1 MEPKI
6 QSTSWNPE
14 LEKTILKKWEE
25 EDVYRFAIDRSRPAF
40 VIDTPPPY
48 PSGRPWHIGAAAH
61 YAQIDMIARTARMN
75 GKNVLFP
82 IGIDRNGLPVE
93 IYTEKKYKVRMRQM
107 DRQKFL
113 DLCRGALDDLEA
125 EMIQIMKSM
134 GLSGNFREYYR
145 TDSDEYRALTQSTF
159 IELWKRGLVYLANRP
174 NNYCPDCGTT
184 IADAEIIYE
193 DIPTKLV
200 YMKFRMKE
208 TGDTVII
215 ASTRPELLFACQAV
229 IVNPEDERY
238 RNLQGKHA
246 ILPLFGRE
254 VQIRPHPSAK
264 PEFGSGAVMVCSY
277 GDQNDVQLFRELGLK
292 EIVALNENGVTTEAA
307 GQYAGLRVNQARAKV
322 TEDLKN
328 SGLMEKEENIM
339 HRTPLCERSKTPIE
353 IIPLHD
359 YYVKQLDFVPQLK
372 ELAFKLKFHPE
383 MHRQILLNW
392 LDSIA
397 IDWPVSRRR
406 FYGTEIPIWY
416 CNACR
421 APSLPP
427 PGKYYRPWKDNSP
440 PFKKCEKCGS
450 TEFIGEDRTFDTWM
464 DSSISPLYVT
474 KFGKDQ
480 KMFDYAY
487 PTAVRPQ
494 AKDIIRTWLHYTMLR
509 CVQLTGR
516 MPWNEAWIMG
526 YGVDEKG
533 ERMSKSKGNVIDPF
547 PVIQKYGADTFRF
560 WSASEANL
568 GYDFRCS
575 EQRIAGAQK
584 FLSKLWNIG
593 RFLSSFEVVEERPE
607 KLEASDRWIL
617 AELVKLADECR
628 KGYSEYNFFVPANA
642 IRDFTWLLFAAHY
655 MEMVKGRAY
664 ATDSNDL
671 GRKSALYTLHRCFST
686 ILLLVAPITPFIAE
700 ELWTKIYSTKSIHL
714 QDMFRSRE
722 EKADP
727 EMEKYTKQI
736 TDFNSYIWNK
746 KKETISKE
754 TGKSLS
760 LKDPI
765 GVPVP
770 AELAQ
775 FAEDLKAMHNLK

>member
-113 DLCRGALDDLEA
+113 DLCKGALDDLEV

-200 YMKFRMKE
+200 YMKFRIKE
-208 TGDTVII
+208 TGNTVII

-254 VQIRPHPSAK
+254 VQIRPHHSAK

-292 EIVALNENGVTTEAA
+292 EIVALNENGITTEAA

-359 YYVKQLDFVPQLK
+359 YYVKQFDFVPQLK

-383 MHRQILLNW
+383 RHRQILLNW

-421 APSLPP
+421 TPSLPP

-450 TEFIGEDRTFDTWM
+450 TEFTGEDRTFDTWM

-526 YGVDEKG
+526 FGVDEKG

-607 KLEASDRWIL
+607 KLEASDKWIL

-664 ATDSNDL
+664 ATDSNDP
-671 GRKSALYTLHRCFST
+671 GHKSALHTLHRCFST

-770 AELAQ
+770 TELAQ